1 MPISRLAAGVTTVVL
16 SDRDIAW
23 VLETGDLQ
31 ITPDLATDRIQ
42 GACIDLL
49 LDEVIQVPQ
58 NGSDFTV
65 ELDTFNATRF
75 VEQHSKR
82 KLMQGS
88 SGHVLKP
95 GDFII
100 GKTVETVGLSPR
112 LAGRVEGRSRYAR
125 VGIGVHVTAPK
136 IDPGF
141 EGSITLEI
149 FNLGLYSCRLIP
161 GMTIATLQ
169 LEWLSSPADRAYQGQ
184 FQHQ

>member
-1 MPISRLAAGVTTVVL
+1 MVL

-23 VLETGDLQ
+23 VLETGDLR
-31 ITPDLATDRIQ
+31 ITPSLADGLADRIQ

-58 NGSDFTV
+58 SDSSPDFTV
-65 ELDTFNATRF
+65 ELDTFNVSRF
-75 VEQHSKR
+75 VNQHSKR
-82 KLMQGS
+82 KKMQSS

-112 LAGRVEGRSRYAR
+112 LAGRVEGLSRYAR

-141 EGSITLEI
+141 EGTITLEI
-149 FNLGLYSCRLIP
+149 FNLGLYSCRLVP

-169 LEWLSSPADRAYQGQ
+169 MEWLSSPAERAYQGQ
-184 FQHQ
+184 FQGQ